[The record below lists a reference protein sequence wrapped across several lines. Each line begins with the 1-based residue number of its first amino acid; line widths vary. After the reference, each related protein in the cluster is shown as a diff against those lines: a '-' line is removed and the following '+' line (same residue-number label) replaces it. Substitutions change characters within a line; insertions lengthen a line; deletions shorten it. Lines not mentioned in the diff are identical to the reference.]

1 LATTTA
7 NVAISSTYTITAPSP
22 NAGAYSAT
30 PAMRAC
36 AANACA
42 TTGTFTTVTMADDS
56 ALPAWITHS
65 AGVLTILA
73 PDGSVKASNP
83 WTIKIVYT
91 PTEGSN
97 TPTYDAVAITI
108 DCEITSFTTSNTP
121 ANQAYTIWDAL
132 KVVNLSGVT
141 YTQVP
146 ACGYAFT
153 STYVF
158 TTTGSVSYIN
168 AGTAIVPSVEVYSLA
183 GSDASTQTVTMA
195 ATITVG
201 GSQGQS
207 TLSLSGNSDVPDVT
221 FDVVLTNPCITA
233 SIDNISFATSPLSV
247 VDGSTGTSTFTIPQD
262 DVDKSNT
269 VQDLCGTKEY
279 VVKDSSS
286 NVINTWAS
294 IALSTTTARTYI
306 LTIDTTQYPTHVT
319 SDTTEVLTITT
330 TACDCSKLGWTIPAL
345 VTSSV

>member
-1 LATTTA
+1 VKLVVKPPTTPTDYTSIQSAISVNFDIVVGTPTCNCNEQPWDNGSLATTTA

-168 AGTAIVPSVEVYSLA
+168 AGTAIVPSV
-183 GSDASTQTVTMA
+183 
-195 ATITVG
+195 
-201 GSQGQS
+201 
-207 TLSLSGNSDVPDVT
+207 
-221 FDVVLTNPCITA
+221 
-233 SIDNISFATSPLSV
+233 
-247 VDGSTGTSTFTIPQD
+247 
-262 DVDKSNT
+262 
-269 VQDLCGTKEY
+269 
-279 VVKDSSS
+279 
-286 NVINTWAS
+286 
-294 IALSTTTARTYI
+294 
-306 LTIDTTQYPTHVT
+306 
-319 SDTTEVLTITT
+319 
-330 TACDCSKLGWTIPAL
+330 
-345 VTSSV
+345 